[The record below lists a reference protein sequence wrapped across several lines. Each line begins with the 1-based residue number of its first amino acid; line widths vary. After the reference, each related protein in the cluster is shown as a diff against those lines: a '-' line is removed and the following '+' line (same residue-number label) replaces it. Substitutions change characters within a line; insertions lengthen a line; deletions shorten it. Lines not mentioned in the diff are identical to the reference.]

1 MSNLENRHFFSLAE
15 SVLADPQMML
25 KPCHWYQ
32 LCWSQLISEYH
43 HALQSFFFHS
53 LVNKWMT
60 TDFCMKMQPFGMAA
74 FIVKADLI
82 LDESNLNC
90 TYRLNKKIY
99 ILYWTQGIFAFLFTR
114 TAERKKDWTSFIFRI
129 LLKYNLGKKKT
140 NKTTQELY
148 YFNTPS

>member
-43 HALQSFFFHS
+43 HALQSFLFHS
-53 LVNKWMT
+53 LVNYRFWMT
-60 TDFCMKMQPFGMAA
+60 ADFCMKMQPFGMAA

-90 TYRLNKKIY
+90 TYRLNKKNLY
-99 ILYWTQGIFAFLFTR
+99 SILNSRNICIPFYSNSWEKKRLNKFYLSHFA
-114 TAERKKDWTSFIFRI
+114 
-129 LLKYNLGKKKT
+129 
-140 NKTTQELY
+140 
-148 YFNTPS
+148 